1 MVWNIKDNAIMTFTF
16 CLTVPSVGADV
27 PWPDVGWALRF
38 RGESGAS

>member
-16 CLTVPSVGADV
+16 CLTVPSVGAV
-27 PWPDVGWALRF
+27 PWPDVGWALHF